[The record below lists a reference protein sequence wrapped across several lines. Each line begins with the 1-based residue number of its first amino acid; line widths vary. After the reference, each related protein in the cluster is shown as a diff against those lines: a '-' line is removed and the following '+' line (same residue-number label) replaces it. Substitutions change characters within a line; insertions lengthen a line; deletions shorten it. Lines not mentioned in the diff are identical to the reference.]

1 MIRSNWWMVLGT
13 GLLAGAL
20 SGCGTVDAVD
30 GDDDSEGQQ
39 VRISNR
45 FEITVPTAD
54 TWAGLLDVNPNVLGS
69 QVRVEVHAFYHVNNT
84 WANHGGERWTQYQIR
99 TTGEENVRGV
109 PRVLASAG
117 QGVFRGV
124 DGAFV
129 IDNAIYLVGYA
140 TGGNRVVSGPAH
152 TFNTRNEKPV
162 IVGVRFNGRAA
173 SDSLVTVANQESLAT
188 FTFAPSGGQRVFDM
202 PQFSQRWV
210 DAGNEPF
217 ACFNINNTAG
227 QFVTGTSPTDFRSAS
242 RGFVLNG
249 NLYALGQATGG
260 AAAVTG
266 GYNAVAPRRALA
278 NYNAGSGT
286 VTYGVSVRT
295 LPE

>member
-1 MIRSNWWMVLGT
+1 MIRSNGWLILGSA
-13 GLLAGAL
+13 LLAGAL
-20 SGCGTVDAVD
+20 SGCGTVEAVD

-39 VRISNR
+39 VRISDR

-54 TWAGLLDVNPNVLGS
+54 RWTGLQDVNPNVAGA
-69 QVRVEVHAFYHVNNT
+69 QVRVEVHAFYHPTQT

-99 TTGEENVRGV
+99 TTGDENIRGI
-109 PRVLASAG
+109 PRVLASVG
-117 QGVFRGV
+117 QGTFRAV

-129 IDNAIYLVGYA
+129 IDNAIYLVGNS
-140 TGGNRVVSGPAH
+140 TGGRTRVSGG
-152 TFNTRNEKPV
+152 FVTRNEKPV
-162 IVGVRFNGRAA
+162 IIGVRFNGAA
-173 SDSLVTVANQESLAT
+173 STDSLVAVANQESLAT
-188 FTFAPSGGQRVFDM
+188 FTFAPGAGQRVFDL

-217 ACFNINNTAG
+217 ACFNLNTPAG

-260 AAAVTG
+260 ATAVTG
-266 GYNAVAPRRALA
+266 GFNAVAPRRALA
-278 NYNAGSGT
+278 NYNNGGGT
-286 VTYGVSVRT
+286 VTYGITVRT

>member
-1 MIRSNWWMVLGT
+1 MIRSNWWMVLGM

-20 SGCGTVDAVD
+20 SGCGTVEAVD
-30 GDDDSEGQQ
+30 GEDDSEGQQ

-54 TWAGLLDVNPNVLGS
+54 TWSGLQDVNTNVPGT
-69 QVRVEVHAFYHVNNT
+69 QVRVEVHAFYHAKNT

-99 TTGEENVRGV
+99 TTGDENVRGV
-109 PRVLASAG
+109 PRVLASVG
-117 QGVFRGV
+117 QGVFRAV

-129 IDNAIYLVGYA
+129 IDNAIYLVGNA
-140 TGGNRVVSGPAH
+140 TGGNRRVSGGS
-152 TFNTRNEKPV
+152 FNTRNEKPV
-162 IVGVRFNGRAA
+162 IIGVRFNGRAGA
-173 SDSLVTVANQESLAT
+173 DTLVTVANQESLAT
-188 FTFAPSGGQRVFDM
+188 FTFAPGAGQRVFDL

-217 ACFNINNTAG
+217 ACYNINTTGG

-260 AAAVTG
+260 ATAVPG
-266 GYNAVAPRRALA
+266 GYNATAPRRALA
-278 NYNAGSGT
+278 NYNAGSGA
-286 VTYGVSVRT
+286 VSYGISVRT

>member
-1 MIRSNWWMVLGT
+1 MIRTTRWMVLGAAVI
-13 GLLAGAL
+13 AGAL
-20 SGCGTVDAVD
+20 TGCNGEVEAIEGDNDA
-30 GDDDSEGQQ
+30 EGQQ
-39 VRISNR
+39 VRISSR

-54 TWAGLLDVNPNVLGS
+54 TWSGLQDVNTNVPGS
-69 QVRVEVHAFYHVNNT
+69 QVRVEVHAFYHPTRT

-99 TTGEENVRGV
+99 TTGEENVRGN
-109 PRVLASAG
+109 PRVLATVG

-129 IDNAIYLVGYA
+129 IDNAIYLVGNS
-140 TGGNRVVSGPAH
+140 TGGSRLVSG
-152 TFNTRNEKPV
+152 TSYNTRNEKQV

-173 SDSLVTVANQESLAT
+173 TDSLIAAANQESLAT
-188 FTFAPSGGQRVFDM
+188 FTFAPGAGQRVFDL

-217 ACFNINNTAG
+217 ACYNINNTGG
-227 QFVTGTSPTDFRSAS
+227 QFVSGTSPTDFRSAS

-260 AAAVTG
+260 AVAVPG
-266 GYNAVAPRRALA
+266 GFNAVAPRRALA
-278 NYNAGSGT
+278 NYNNGGGS
-286 VTYGVSVRT
+286 VSYGITVRT